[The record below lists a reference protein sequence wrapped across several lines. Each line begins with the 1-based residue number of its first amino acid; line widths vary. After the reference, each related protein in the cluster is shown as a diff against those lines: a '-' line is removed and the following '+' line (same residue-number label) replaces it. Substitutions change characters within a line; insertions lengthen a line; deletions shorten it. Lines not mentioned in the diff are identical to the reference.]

1 LCFRPEHPI
10 SGGFCPQGETGDGLN
25 GYGKTGETVMR
36 VLIVAC
42 FVAGFIAVT
51 AAVVLDNFVQE
62 SASVAFAEPSVR
74 L

>member
-1 LCFRPEHPI
+1 
-10 SGGFCPQGETGDGLN
+10 
-25 GYGKTGETVMR
+25 MR
-36 VLIVAC
+36 VFIVAC
-42 FVAGFIAVT
+42 FVAGFIAVP